1 MTENVRLYVLI
12 SLGIHLSL
20 LILLALMK
28 APRVSEIVPRRVVIE
43 FTQSRQRELPSFAP
57 EQARLPDLKP
67 QELADSLKM
76 QGPKTLAMPG
86 MKSAEEEPRPKF
98 APGGERLPH
107 ETLEEPLLPGPISPA
122 AAPILPTS
130 LFAEELMSPPEA
142 GPSETVPAEEG
153 ERTEASGYAGDG
165 ERAEDGGFTE
175 AGALEWTGRE
185 RKVLKT
191 AGISFPDIL
200 LEEGLEVDVV
210 AVFTVAANG
219 QVVKVDILRSSGY
232 ATVDTAVQRAL
243 YSYLFEPSAD
253 SSEDVGQV
261 QYRFRLERSD

>member
-1 MTENVRLYVLI
+1 MTENVRLYFLI

-20 LILLALMK
+20 VILLFLMK
-28 APRVSEIVPRRVVIE
+28 GPRVAEVVPRRVLIE
-43 FTQSRQRELPSFAP
+43 FSQSPERQLPRVTP
-57 EQARLPDLKP
+57 EQARLPDLQP

-86 MKSAEEEPRPKF
+86 MKSAEDSPRPGF
-98 APGGERLPH
+98 APEGERLPSRMQ
-107 ETLEEPLLPGPISPA
+107 EKPLLPGPISPA

-130 LFAEELMSPPEA
+130 LLAEELMSPPEA
-142 GPSETVPAEEG
+142 GPAEAVPAEEG
-153 ERTEASGYAGDG
+153 ERTEEGGY
-165 ERAEDGGFTE
+165 TE
-175 AGALEWTGRE
+175 AGALEWRGRE

-200 LEEGLEVDVV
+200 LEEGLEVEVV
-210 AVFTVAANG
+210 ALFTVAANG
-219 QVVKVDILRSSGY
+219 QVVKVDILRTSGY

-261 QYRFRLERSD
+261 QYRFRLERGD